1 MGLFVYKCSRTF
13 LRCAFFI
20 GGGMKVFGRENV
32 PPEGPLIVACSHA
45 SHLDPMILG
54 AVFDRPLHFM
64 ARRTLFDV
72 PGFAWLIRQNQAFPL
87 DREGDSREALRAFGA
102 RLDGGNAVV
111 MFPEGTRTPDGALQ
125 EMKPGLGMLAVRNLA
140 PVLPVYIWGSYF
152 AWPRGKS
159 FPLPHSLRVY
169 IGETIVPDSD
179 KNARKAEQ
187 LRITAATDEALAEM
201 ERIAWRDEK
210 IVPPAIQERL
220 RRALAR
226 PESSECA
233 GTDAGQETA

>member
-1 MGLFVYKCSRTF
+1 MGLFVYKCSRAF
-13 LRCAFFI
+13 LRCAFFA
-20 GGGMKVFGRENV
+20 GGGLKVFGRENV
-32 PPEGPLIVACSHA
+32 PREGPLIVACSHA

-87 DREGDSREALRAFGA
+87 DREGDSREALRAFGE
-102 RLDGGNAVV
+102 RLEDGNAVV

-140 PVLPVYIWGSYF
+140 PVLPVYIWGSYL
-152 AWPRGKS
+152 AWPRGKRY
-159 FPLPHSLRVY
+159 PLPHSLRAY
-169 IGETIVPDSD
+169 IGKTIVPNPD
-179 KNARKAEQ
+179 KNVRKAEQ
-187 LRITAATDEALAEM
+187 LRITEATAEALAEM

-210 IVPPAIQERL
+210 VVPPAIQERF

-226 PESSECA
+226 PDAAERE
-233 GTDAGQETA
+233 GTATGQETA